1 MEHLQL
7 SDYSCRAAI
16 NDDEIKNIQLAP
28 CAGFT
33 QLEKKLLQH
42 LDDMLLKNNILLQQI
57 KQGHLFVG
65 GLTIFAWSR
74 VRFKISRGFIF

>member
-7 SDYSCRAAI
+7 SDYSFSATI
-16 NDDEIKNIQLAP
+16 NNVEIRNIQLAS

-42 LDDMLLKNNILLQQI
+42 LDDKLLENNMLLQQI